1 MKFSTAW
8 GSLKPAKVIDDCSHQ
23 AGNDYAKIII
33 LDSLYKVF
41 HLKIMSW
48 KIYVARKMVQKLIQY
63 TIERGM
69 EVFSTAEVELNTYP
83 SIAPLL
89 TSLLPNAVYIFR

>member
-1 MKFSTAW
+1 MT
-8 GSLKPAKVIDDCSHQ
+8 Q
-23 AGNDYAKIII
+23 N
-33 LDSLYKVF
+33 
-41 HLKIMSW
+41 
-48 KIYVARKMVQKLIQY
+48 LIQY

>member
-1 MKFSTAW
+1 
-8 GSLKPAKVIDDCSHQ
+8 
-23 AGNDYAKIII
+23 
-33 LDSLYKVF
+33 
-41 HLKIMSW
+41 
-48 KIYVARKMVQKLIQY
+48 MVQKLIQY